1 LLHRHSQHNIQEKS
15 IAELG
20 GEGDNDRRDD
30 QVDDSEVLVEDS
42 AKVGV
47 DVDVDV
53 DAVLAANSD
62 DRDDDEK
69 ITMQQQQ
76 QQQQQQQR
84 LTADLI
90 QQQEEQLGI
99 KNSNSITSE
108 MCTTTLPNNSQPA
121 APSLPLPPP
130 PPPPLKQQQQQQQ
143 QQQQNCS
150 HAPTRLPTFKDPR
163 ACMWTS
169 SHAANAPSEDR
180 SASLVNVLLQP
191 LPHTNF
197 DNETQINDNFNNGE
211 YHSLIRLNLWS
222 VIDGHGGGCVATY
235 ASEVLLPHIA
245 ASISRALGCAIVSRG
260 VCLVNGQLRD
270 ANALDLDGLIKSTGS
285 DRSQS
290 NSNSIHYRS
299 PYERANTSTTDDS
312 DNDKV
317 EEDDDDDDD
326 DDHHRHHNKNDH
338 HVSKVVEVKQKQ
350 PKQQKQQHEE
360 IPSHN
365 SAPSPALTSSQQQQQ
380 QQHQHQ
386 QQHHQHQHQ
395 HQQQQSDDA
404 TSVVVDTTPQSN
416 LSSTPLAGTHS
427 PEEITAITQAITQSF
442 LSVDEGWINSIDPV
456 ATHQTSCQS
465 NGRWNSGACALTVF
479 TVQRLEWTKVSSSEQ
494 GNNDNND
501 DNDDNDDH
509 DDHDDDGEHGR
520 RGEGIDCDDDN
531 GGHDTS
537 QNKDAARRRMLDHN
551 ATRALKSASSLSTIS
566 STSSLTTTDDL
577 EITETEG
584 EEDDSISFNGRE
596 GVDKTKRS
604 RRSDDRN
611 ISTDIHINAPGG
623 CSCHCYRAYDAMLY
637 TAHVGDCRA
646 VLLGSAPP
654 TMIKVHGSSTTK
666 SGGPGNQKTDDE
678 SSHHSSDETECL
690 SSSDHDADSSDDEE
704 IMIELDNHR
713 QRRQHNNQN
722 HHIDGATAVT
732 NATTTGTSTAG
743 NSYPFASYMRVGRPP
758 RRQSSRRR
766 RYDDLGMNQPFIALP
781 PLEGFRS
788 IEIEIDPDCNQR
800 KHRHHRSHNSNSNSN
815 NNNDENDNNNS
826 CGTGGTGGGSGNNNE
841 EQSVASSSSSS
852 SPSSQDSREFPPA
865 IILPPATR
873 PIDLTTDHS
882 AYNPAEVRAVLR
894 RCNNAPRA
902 ISSGMGGG
910 IKRVAGSLAVTR
922 ALGDAYLK
930 TPRLSFFPY
939 KTHTPYITARPEVN
953 CRHIVKGGDKV
964 VVLATDGVWE
974 RAGGEDILR
983 WARTLVSGCNNN
995 NNDNTNAPTTSNTT
1009 EDEDMVDCKHPPSQ
1023 HDDVQPQISHIDGG
1037 DAAGTVINQ
1046 KRDAP
1051 TPPGTSNTGK
1061 RRKLTRRATP
1071 FGSRRNSTVAEVII
1085 NRVLNKVRRARNIKS
1100 LHALMSLPPGKKKK
1114 RKTFLVCFLVLC
1126 AV

>member
-1 LLHRHSQHNIQEKS
+1 M
-15 IAELG
+15 AAAT
-20 GEGDNDRRDD
+20 DRETKR
-30 QVDDSEVLVEDS
+30 EDS
-42 AKVGV
+42 
-47 DVDVDV
+47 
-53 DAVLAANSD
+53 D
-62 DRDDDEK
+62 DDDDDDDEK
-69 ITMQQQQ
+69 ITM
-76 QQQQQQQR
+76 QQQQQR

-90 QQQEEQLGI
+90 QQQEEQLGN
-99 KNSNSITSE
+99 KNSNISNSITSE
-108 MCTTTLPNNSQPA
+108 MCTTTLPNDSQPVV
-121 APSLPLPPP
+121 PSLPLLPPQ
-130 PPPPLKQQQQQQQ
+130 PLQQ

-169 SHAANAPSEDR
+169 SHAANSPSEDR

-197 DNETQINDNFNNGE
+197 DNETQIHDHFNNGE

-245 ASISRALGCAIVSRG
+245 ASISRALGCHIVSRG

-299 PYERANTSTTDDS
+299 PYERANTSTTDNS
-312 DNDKV
+312 DNDKK
-317 EEDDDDDDD
+317 DDDDDD
-326 DDHHRHHNKNDH
+326 DDHHHHDKNDH
-338 HVSKVVEVKQKQ
+338 HVTKIVEVKQKQ
-350 PKQQKQQHEE
+350 PKQQEQQHEE

-365 SAPSPALTSSQQQQQ
+365 SAPSPASTSSQQQ
-380 QQHQHQ
+380 
-386 QQHHQHQHQ
+386 
-395 HQQQQSDDA
+395 HQQQQPDDA
-404 TSVVVDTTPQSN
+404 NSIVAGTPPRVEVSSSINQSGSSVKTSVKTAESLGVARD
-416 LSSTPLAGTHS
+416 STPLAGTHS
-427 PEEITAITQAITQSF
+427 PEEITAITEAITQSF

-465 NGRWNSGACALTVF
+465 NGRWNSGACALTVL
-479 TVQRLEWTKVSSSEQ
+479 TVQRLEWTKVSSPEQ
-494 GNNDNND
+494 GNNED
-501 DNDDNDDH
+501 
-509 DDHDDDGEHGR
+509 DDDGEHGR
-520 RGEGIDCDDDN
+520 RGEGMDCDDDN

-566 STSSLTTTDDL
+566 STSSLTTTDDRSGL
-577 EITETEG
+577 ESEITETEG
-584 EEDDSISFNGRE
+584 EEDDSISFNGRN
-596 GVDKTKRS
+596 GADKTKRS
-604 RRSDDRN
+604 RRSNNPHQHSDRN
-611 ISTDIHINAPGG
+611 ISTGIHINAPGG
-623 CSCHCYRAYDAMLY
+623 CSCHCYRAHDAMLY

-646 VLLGSAPP
+646 VMLGSAPP
-654 TMIKVHGSSTTK
+654 TMIKVHGADTTGE
-666 SGGPGNQKTDDE
+666 GGGGLGNQTDDE

-690 SSSDHDADSSDDEE
+690 SSSDHDADSSDDEDV
-704 IMIELDNHR
+704 MIELEDHR
-713 QRRQHNNQN
+713 KRRQHNNQN
-722 HHIDGATAVT
+722 HHLDEATAVT
-732 NATTTGTSTAG
+732 NATTGISTTD
-743 NSYPFASYMRVGRPP
+743 NSFPYASYVRVCRPP

-766 RYDDLGMNQPFIALP
+766 RYDDLGMMNQPFIALP

-800 KHRHHRSHNSNSNSN
+800 IHRHHRIHNSNSNSNSN
-815 NNNDENDNNNS
+815 NNDDNDNSNG
-826 CGTGGTGGGSGNNNE
+826 CGNGGTGGGSGNNNE
-841 EQSVASSSSSS
+841 EQSVASSSS
-852 SPSSQDSREFPPA
+852 PSSQDSREFPPA
-865 IILPPATR
+865 IILPLATR

-882 AYNPAEVRAVLR
+882 AYNPAEVTAVLH
-894 RCNNAPRA
+894 RCNNCPRA

-930 TPRLSFFPY
+930 TPQLSFFPY
-939 KTHTPYITARPEVN
+939 KTHSPYITARPEVN
-953 CRHIVKGGDKV
+953 CRHIVKGEGGDKV

-983 WARTLVSGCNNN
+983 WARTFYAERLAEAERRENKMGSHQVSECNNTDNNN
-995 NNDNTNAPTTSNTT
+995 NNNNNTN
-1009 EDEDMVDCKHPPSQ
+1009 EDEDMVDSKQPPSQ
-1023 HDDVQPQISHIDGG
+1023 HED
-1037 DAAGTVINQ
+1037 GTVVNR

-1061 RRKLTRRATP
+1061 RRKLTRRATT
-1071 FGSRRNSTVAEVII
+1071 FGSRRNSTVAEVIV

-1114 RKTFLVCFLVLC
+1114 RENLSWFVFLVMLC
-1126 AV
+1126 AVQLITSIVAN